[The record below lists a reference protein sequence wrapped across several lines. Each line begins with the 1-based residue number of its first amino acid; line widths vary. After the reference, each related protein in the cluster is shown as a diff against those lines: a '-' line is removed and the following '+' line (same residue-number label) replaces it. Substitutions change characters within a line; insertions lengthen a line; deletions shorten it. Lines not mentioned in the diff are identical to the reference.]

1 VAPKITFECQKGFYF
16 QPSRR
21 LTRMV
26 RMKKVGEKGSEM
38 KM

>member
-26 RMKKVGEKGSEM
+26 RMKKVEGKGSEIEM
-38 KM
+38 